1 MVMDTAIAAINDKAN
16 TYYSDRLWV
25 ASYLDGIS
33 GIKNYE
39 SSTGR
44 FGPRDQLGASL
55 QDHCDKFSSAG

>member
-1 MVMDTAIAAINDKAN
+1 MEIDTAIAAINEKAS

-25 ASYLDGIS
+25 VSYLDGIS